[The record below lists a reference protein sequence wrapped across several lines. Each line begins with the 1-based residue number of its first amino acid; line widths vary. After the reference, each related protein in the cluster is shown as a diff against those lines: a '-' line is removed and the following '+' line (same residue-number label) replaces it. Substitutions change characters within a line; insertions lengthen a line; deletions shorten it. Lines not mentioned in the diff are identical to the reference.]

1 MTSAFDVSVQPG
13 PVARLVLAG
22 ELGLAGAPRLLAAVG
37 TLLRGAEVRRIE
49 IDAALLRLCD
59 AVGHRALASARMRAA
74 DHGVAL
80 GFLAGAAGA
89 AGAAGTEEAVQAAEP
104 PALLCAS

>member
-1 MTSAFDVSVQPG
+1 VTSAFDVSVQPG

-49 IDAALLRLCD
+49 IDASLLRLCD
-59 AVGHRALASARMRAA
+59 A
-74 DHGVAL
+74 VAL

-89 AGAAGTEEAVQAAEP
+89 AGTEEAVQEAEP

>member
-1 MTSAFDVSVQPG
+1 MTSTFDVSVQPG

-49 IDAALLRLCD
+49 IDASLLRLCD
-59 AVGHRALASARMRAA
+59 A
-74 DHGVAL
+74 VAL